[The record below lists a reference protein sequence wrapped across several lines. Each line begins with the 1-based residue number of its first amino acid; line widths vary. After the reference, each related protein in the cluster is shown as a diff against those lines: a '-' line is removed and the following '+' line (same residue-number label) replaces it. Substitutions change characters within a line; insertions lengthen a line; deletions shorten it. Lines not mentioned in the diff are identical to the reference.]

1 MAIDSIAPAAGR
13 QADRSTEAAA
23 AYGAA
28 RGVTT
33 ATGATTATA
42 VRGASAAAAATPTL
56 DQVTQAVA
64 DLNKSPQAQS
74 QGLEFSIDQ
83 DSKRTVVKLIDQ
95 STKEVLRQFPTQE
108 ALQMAKAIDKTQ
120 GMLIQQ
126 KA

>member
-1 MAIDSIAPAAGR
+1 MTIDSIAPASTR

-42 VRGASAAAAATPTL
+42 VRGATAAAAATPTL